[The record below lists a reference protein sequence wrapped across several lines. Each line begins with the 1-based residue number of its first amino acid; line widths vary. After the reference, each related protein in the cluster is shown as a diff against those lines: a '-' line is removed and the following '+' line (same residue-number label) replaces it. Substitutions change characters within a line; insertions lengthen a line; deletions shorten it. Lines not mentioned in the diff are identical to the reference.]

1 MSNETKEFPC
11 HPDVAH
17 AGKHVAT
24 LAVHGYRPGRG
35 AVPTSQELTASV
47 TFLEINGKTYA
58 VTAAHVIDVLNNE
71 AKKLGVLEGSFSA
84 PKDPGVLL
92 DGPYIV
98 PPRDLAARKA
108 PDVAL
113 RPIPSD
119 APGRIGKA
127 AFVVLEENCAPEA
140 ITHGIAVGFPTG
152 AKSDIQNDRGT
163 YSEMKGVHAIAQHA
177 HSSADQISFRSD
189 LAAFPDTDSLSGMSG
204 GAVFWSDESG
214 YGLAGI
220 VVEAID
226 AGPSEPIFNV
236 PMVQFIAQRVDYQ
249 TLIAWAEY
257 ADEKWPLERKKIN
270 DALIAEQ
277 LSPSGTDE
285 SE

>member
-1 MSNETKEFPC
+1 
-11 HPDVAH
+11 
-17 AGKHVAT
+17 
-24 LAVHGYRPGRG
+24 
-35 AVPTSQELTASV
+35 
-47 TFLEINGKTYA
+47 
-58 VTAAHVIDVLNNE
+58 
-71 AKKLGVLEGSFSA
+71 
-84 PKDPGVLL
+84 
-92 DGPYIV
+92 
-98 PPRDLAARKA
+98 
-108 PDVAL
+108 
-113 RPIPSD
+113 
-119 APGRIGKA
+119 
-127 AFVVLEENCAPEA
+127 
-140 ITHGIAVGFPTG
+140 
-152 AKSDIQNDRGT
+152 
-163 YSEMKGVHAIAQHA
+163 
-177 HSSADQISFRSD
+177 
-189 LAAFPDTDSLSGMSG
+189 MSG